1 MGSSS
6 SLKYFER
13 AGDSRP
19 VSRLAADYLPGDL
32 VTWDL
37 GGGIPHIGIVS
48 DRRTGDGVPLVIHN
62 IGAGARED
70 DILFRFVIT
79 GHFRLATL

>member
-1 MGSSS
+1 
-6 SLKYFER
+6 
-13 AGDSRP
+13 
-19 VSRLAADYLPGDL
+19 

-48 DRRTGDGVPLVIHN
+48 DRRSGDGVPLVIHN

-70 DILFRFVIT
+70 DILFGFVIT
-79 GHFRLATL
+79 GHFRLATP